1 MSRAEALLTPV
12 GELRDLIDL
21 RAVDM
26 GAAKIIESRK
36 MTFDEVMALE

>member
-1 MSRAEALLTPV
+1 MPI
-12 GELRDLIDL
+12 GELRDLMDL

-26 GAAKIIESRK
+26 GLAKIRDTRK

>member
-1 MSRAEALLTPV
+1 MPI
-12 GELRDLIDL
+12 GELRDLMDL

-26 GAAKIIESRK
+26 GLAKIKDARK